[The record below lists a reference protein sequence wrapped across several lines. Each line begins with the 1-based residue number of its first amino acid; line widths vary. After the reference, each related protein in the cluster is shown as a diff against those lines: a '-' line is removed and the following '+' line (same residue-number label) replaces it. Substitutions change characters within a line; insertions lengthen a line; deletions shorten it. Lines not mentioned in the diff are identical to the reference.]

1 MRGKERL
8 ALLGLS
14 LAAWGL
20 LPRQTL
26 ARWLGLPTPQ
36 YEVDVET
43 NIAIPMPD
51 GVILRADHYFP
62 RPAGLYPTILIRTPY
77 GRTAAGGL
85 LNRGMVSLLRCF
97 AERGYHVLIQDT
109 RGRFDS
115 EGTFEPLAY
124 EESDGWAT
132 VEWLAGQAWFN
143 GVLGMWGASYLG
155 YVQWAVASRAPSC
168 LKALVPV
175 LAFSRGYGAAYM
187 DGAPALD
194 LALNALFLFDTLG
207 NRERS
212 PKEARRRWLRRE
224 KILSPA
230 FRHLPLLEADRI
242 ALGRAIPFYRSG
254 ALRPEADD
262 PFWQALDHRPGPG
275 WAGPAVHLISGWY
288 DLFLRDLLA
297 DYAALREAGC
307 SPYLTIGPWYHMDL
321 TWVTEALREGLAW
334 FDAHLKGQGE
344 RLRERPVRLY
354 ILGAD
359 EWREME
365 DWPPA
370 ASTTRLYLHSHGLL
384 APEPPAEPSP
394 PDRYR
399 YDPADPTPNLGGGLL
414 FPPAGPMDNR
424 PLEARPDVLTY
435 TTPPL
440 ERDLEVIGPV
450 RLQLYVRSSLA
461 HTDFFGRLC
470 DVYPSGRS
478 INLCDGLFRI
488 EPGRGER
495 LADGTLH
502 IEVDM
507 WATACRFRRGHR
519 LRLLV
524 ASGAH
529 PRWARNLGLGEPP
542 ATATRMAVALQEVY
556 HDPEHPSV
564 LLLPTSS
571 LLSSSRPRLS
581 SSSLRM
587 R

>member
-1 MRGKERL
+1 MRKQEWL
-8 ALLGLS
+8 ALLGLG
-14 LAAWGL
+14 LAAYGF
-20 LPRQTL
+20 LPARRRTL
-26 ARWLGLPTPQ
+26 ARMLRLPTPQ
-36 YEVDVET
+36 YEVEVEP
-43 NIAIPMPD
+43 NVAIPMPD
-51 GVILRADHYFP
+51 GVVLRADHYFP
-62 RPAGLYPTILIRTPY
+62 RPAGSYPTILIRTPY
-77 GRTAAGGL
+77 GRGAAGGYL
-85 LNRGMVSLLRCF
+85 GRGMAVLLGCF

-115 EGTFEPLAY
+115 GGTFEPLAY
-124 EESDGWAT
+124 EASDGLAT
-132 VEWLAGQAWFN
+132 VEWLAGRPWFN
-143 GVLGMWGASYLG
+143 GVLGMWGPSYLG
-155 YVQWAVASRAPSC
+155 YAQWAVASHAPSC
-168 LKALVPV
+168 LKAIVPII
-175 LAFSRGYGAAYM
+175 AFSRGYGAAYM

-194 LALNALFLFDTLG
+194 LALNALFLFDAVG
-207 NRERS
+207 NRER
-212 PKEARRRWLRRE
+212 PPREARKRWRQRE

-230 FRHLPLLEADRI
+230 FRHLPLLEADQI
-242 ALGRAIPFYRSG
+242 ALGRAVPFYRSG
-254 ALRPEADD
+254 ALRPEADS

-275 WAGPAVHLISGWY
+275 WTGPAVHLISGWY
-288 DLFLRDLLA
+288 DLFLRDLLD
-297 DYAALREAGC
+297 DYAALRAAGHL
-307 SPYLTIGPWYHMDL
+307 PYLTIGPWYHMDL
-321 TWVTEALREGLAW
+321 TWVPEALREGLAW
-334 FDAHLKGQGE
+334 FDAHLKGHRE
-344 RLRERPVRLY
+344 RLRGRPVRLY

-359 EWREME
+359 EWRELE

-370 ASTTRLYLHSHGLL
+370 GSPTRLYLHSHGLL
-384 APEPPAEPSP
+384 APEPPTESSP

-440 ERDLEVIGPV
+440 ERELEVIGPV

-470 DVYPSGRS
+470 DVYPNGRS

-488 EPGRGER
+488 EPGKGER
-495 LADGTLH
+495 LPDGTLR

-542 ATATRMAVALQEVY
+542 ATATRMAVAEQEVY
-556 HDPEHPSV
+556 HDPEHPSA
-564 LLLPTSS
+564 LLLPIF
-571 LLSSSRPRLS
+571 
-581 SSSLRM
+581 
-587 R
+587 

>member
-1 MRGKERL
+1 MRRKDAF
-8 ALLGLS
+8 ALLGLG
-14 LAAWGL
+14 LAAYGL
-20 LPRQTL
+20 LPARRKML
-26 ARWLGLPTPQ
+26 ARLLRLPEPR
-36 YEVDVET
+36 YEVDVEA

-51 GVILRADHYFP
+51 GVVLRADHYFP
-62 RPAGLYPTILIRTPY
+62 RPAGSYPTILIRTPY
-77 GRTAAGGL
+77 GRGATGGYL
-85 LNRGMVSLLRCF
+85 GRGMTVLLGCF
-97 AERGYHVLIQDT
+97 AERGYHVLIQDA

-115 EGTFEPLAY
+115 GGRFEPLAY
-124 EESDGWAT
+124 EADDGLAT
-132 VEWLAGQAWFN
+132 VEWLVGRPWFN

-155 YVQWAVASRAPSC
+155 YAQWAVASHAPSC
-168 LKALVPV
+168 LKALVPIT
-175 LAFSRGYGAAYM
+175 AFSRGYGAAYM

-194 LALNALFLFDTLG
+194 LALNALFLLDTLG
-207 NRERS
+207 NPERS
-212 PKEARRRWLRRE
+212 PKEIRQRWLRRE

-230 FRHLPLLEADRI
+230 FRHLPPLEADRVAI
-242 ALGRAIPFYRSG
+242 GRAVPFYRSG

-275 WAGPAVHLISGWY
+275 WTGPAVHLISGWY
-288 DLFLRDLLA
+288 DLFLRDLLD
-297 DYAALREAGC
+297 DYAALRAAGH

-321 TWVTEALREGLAW
+321 TWVPAALREGLAW
-334 FDAHLKGQGE
+334 FDAHLKGRGE

-354 ILGAD
+354 VLGAD
-359 EWREME
+359 EWRELE
-365 DWPPA
+365 SWPPA
-370 ASTTRLYLHSHGLL
+370 VPTTRLFLHPHGLL
-384 APEPPAEPSP
+384 SPKPPAEPSP

-424 PLEARPDVLTY
+424 PLEARPDVLAY

-440 ERDLEVIGPV
+440 EHDLEVIGPV
-450 RLQLYVRSSLA
+450 RLQLYVRSNLA

-470 DVYPSGRS
+470 DVYPNGRS

-488 EPGRGER
+488 EPGKGER
-495 LADGTLH
+495 QPDGTLR

-542 ATATRMAVALQEVY
+542 ATATRMAVAEQEVY
-556 HDPEHPSV
+556 HDPEHPSA

-571 LLSSSRPRLS
+571 GLRVGGSGPRT
-581 SSSLRM
+581 
-587 R
+587 